1 MLPLKLKVAPK
12 TKQKPQM
19 LEKKNSKTWANPP
32 FYFRTTRITLT
43 NDNVWD
49 SPSLL
54 PTRPQAALPPK
65 PVSQVEDAVCDTLIP
80 LGQTHRKIRTPV

>member
-1 MLPLKLKVAPK
+1 MLSLKVAPK

-19 LEKKNSKTWANPP
+19 LEKKNSKIWANPP

-49 SPSLL
+49 SLSAL
-54 PTRPQAALPPK
+54 PTRPQAALPAK
-65 PVSQVEDAVCDTLIP
+65 PASQAEDAVCDT
-80 LGQTHRKIRTPV
+80 